1 MSLLFRAVRVFAPA
15 LPAGSTPP
23 TDVLVVGDRI
33 RAIGDEAARAAP
45 PHARVVEGFGHHLLM
60 PGLVNGHFHS
70 PVNHMKGAL
79 PSLPL
84 ELFMLYESPPL
95 DALRPTPREAYVR
108 TLLGAVEM
116 LRRGTTA
123 LQDDAFFVPDPT
135 PDVVDAVMSAYR
147 DSGIRATVALD
158 QPELPELDKL
168 PFLAEL
174 LPSDLRAELA
184 KPPAFGRGDLLAAV
198 RHLVDDWHG
207 AAEGRLGA
215 AVSVSAPQRVSPEYF
230 AELDAISRA
239 RGLPLYAHMLETKL
253 QRVLRDEQPRFGG
266 RSLVRYTA
274 DLGLL
279 SERMNVIHAIWVDDD
294 DLDLIAASG
303 ATVAHNPISN
313 LRLGSGVMPFRAL
326 RDRGIPIC
334 LGTDEAIAD
343 DAVNMWAVA
352 KAVGL
357 VHNITD
363 PDPDRW
369 PTATEVLDCLLRG
382 GARAM
387 LKPDDLGAVAEGRF
401 ADLALIDLHALPFTP
416 LNDLPRQLVYC
427 EDGSSVRM
435 TIVAGAIVF
444 DDGRVT
450 TVDEASLLA
459 EARELFDRRRPALDE
474 ARRAADRWLPAYR
487 AMVARAAGRDVGIQ
501 RRVGLPHITQET
513 L

>member
-1 MSLLFRAVRVFAPA
+1 MSLLFRAVRAFAPESQ
-15 LPAGSTPP
+15 AGSTEP

-33 RAIGDEAARAAP
+33 RAVGDGAARAAP
-45 PHARVVEGFGHHLLM
+45 LDARVVEGSGRHLLM

-84 ELFMLYESPPL
+84 ELFMLYESPAL
-95 DALRPTPREAYVR
+95 EALRPTPREAYVR
-108 TLLGAVEM
+108 TMLAAVEM

-123 LQDDAFFVPDPT
+123 VQDDAFFLPHPT
-135 PDVVDAVMSAYR
+135 PETVDAVMAAYR
-147 DSGIRATVALD
+147 DSGIRASVALD

-184 KPPAFGRGDLLAAV
+184 APPAFGRADLLGAV
-198 RHLVDDWHG
+198 RHLVDTWHG
-207 AAEGRLGA
+207 AADGRLGA

-230 AELDAISRA
+230 AELDAISQRH
-239 RGLPLYAHMLETKL
+239 GLPLYAHMLETKL
-253 QRVLRDEQPRFGG
+253 QRVLKDEQPRFGG
-266 RSLVRYTA
+266 RSLVRYTD

-279 SERMNVIHAIWVDDD
+279 SERMNVIHAIWVDGD

-303 ATVAHNPISN
+303 AMVAHNPISN
-313 LRLGSGVMPFRAL
+313 LRLGSGVMPFRAM

-343 DAVNMWAVA
+343 DAVNMWGVA
-352 KAVGL
+352 KTAGL
-357 VHNITD
+357 IHNITD
-363 PDPDRW
+363 PDPDLW
-369 PTATEVLDCLLRG
+369 PTAAEVLDCLLRG

-387 LKPDDLGAVAEGRF
+387 LKGDELGTVAEGRL
-401 ADLALIDLHALPFTP
+401 ADLALLDLHALPFTP
-416 LNDLPRQLVYC
+416 LNDLRRQLVYC

-435 TIVAGAIVF
+435 TVVAGTVVF
-444 DDGRVT
+444 DGGRVT
-450 TVDEASLLA
+450 TVDETALLA
-459 EARELFDRRRPALDE
+459 EARELFDRRRPALDA

-487 AMVARAAGRDVGIQ
+487 TMVAHAAARDIGM
-501 RRVGLPHITQET
+501 RRRIDSSPATEPR
-513 L
+513 